1 MNKRRN
7 LRDIEICFIRGGI
20 RFISGRYR
28 EGSRSCC
35 NNVVVNCVFKR
46 RGSVGKIR
54 VVFNE

>member
-7 LRDIEICFIRGGI
+7 LRDIEICFIR
-20 RFISGRYR
+20 GRYR